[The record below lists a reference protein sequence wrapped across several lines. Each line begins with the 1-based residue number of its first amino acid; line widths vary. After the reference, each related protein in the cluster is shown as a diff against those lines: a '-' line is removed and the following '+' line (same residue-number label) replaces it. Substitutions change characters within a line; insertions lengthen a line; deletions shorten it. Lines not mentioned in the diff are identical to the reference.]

1 MNLSSLSLWQ
11 IVKSVLASF
20 LGVQTQRNYEQD
32 FTQANSIVPFVLVGV
47 VMVVVLVLSILAV
60 AMLVT

>member
-20 LGVQTQRNYEQD
+20 LGVQTQSNYEQD

-47 VMVVVLVLSILAV
+47 VMVVVLVLSILGV